1 MDNGNHVGGSGNAGF
16 HSYGRSPQPT
26 PADPP
31 SPDTEMS
38 LELPAHLN
46 QEVVEI
52 ISQEQDQ
59 VIPNVSRIMQSTHPS
74 HVKISDDA
82 KRTMY
87 HCMSEFICFVTYE
100 ANAHCQREQR
110 NTITVEDVDWV
121 INKFGFDDYIE
132 PLPCYFP
139 PNSEDD
145 GGECGSLTRE
155 SLLKRPMVDT
165 ASSSNITPYNL
176 PPNFPMAHHHF
187 VYPPPMGNGDM
198 QGEAST
204 SQCAGASVD
213 TYVESPMEEDKE

>member
-1 MDNGNHVGGSGNAGF
+1 
-16 HSYGRSPQPT
+16 
-26 PADPP
+26 
-31 SPDTEMS
+31 MS

-46 QEVVEI
+46 QEVDEI
-52 ISQEQDQ
+52 ISQEQDE
-59 VIPNVSRIMQSTHPS
+59 VIPNVARIMHSTHPS

-132 PLPCYFP
+132 PLPYYFP

-176 PPNFPMAHHHF
+176 PPIFPMAHDHF
-187 VYPPPMGNGDM
+187 FFSPPMGNGDI
-198 QGEAST
+198 QGDAPNGST
-204 SQCAGASVD
+204 SQCAVASMD
-213 TYVESPMEEDKE
+213 SDVESPKKEDKE